1 MIKQSL
7 LLKIYEAASMQ
18 RWNDQIRMVEMTEL
32 DKQAHKMIA
41 AYILGKCEEGNSS
54 KGKGAV
60 NWIEIIEAGLFDYL
74 QRIILTDLKPPLF
87 YEIKQDKKKYRQL
100 NQWVYDRI
108 SPVIS
113 DLGDNFC
120 TKFRNY
126 LMKPKEDTNRR
137 IVGAA
142 HFYVTKWEFDIISR
156 FNPNGYQVNEI
167 KNSINSEQQKYTGLF
182 CMKKLSQSKN
192 LTAFIDICGQLRF
205 QIRWS
210 HLYRVPKTSV
220 LGHMLIVAIFSY
232 LFSYITGADEEKCI
246 NNYYTGL
253 FHDLPEVL
261 TRDIINPVKKS
272 VEGLDGLI
280 KEYEK
285 SEMDKRIYKLIP
297 KKWHSEMR
305 MYTEYEF
312 ENVANRDGALVK
324 AADDLA
330 AFIEAYLSVK
340 NGIQNENLI
349 FAMKN
354 LRDKYR
360 SKVISGINFDQIYRE
375 FDWPV

>member
-1 MIKQSL
+1 
-7 LLKIYEAASMQ
+7 
-18 RWNDQIRMVEMTEL
+18 
-32 DKQAHKMIA
+32 
-41 AYILGKCEEGNSS
+41 
-54 KGKGAV
+54 
-60 NWIEIIEAGLFDYL
+60 
-74 QRIILTDLKPPLF
+74 
-87 YEIKQDKKKYRQL
+87 
-100 NQWVYDRI
+100 
-108 SPVIS
+108 
-113 DLGDNFC
+113 
-120 TKFRNY
+120 
-126 LMKPKEDTNRR
+126 
-137 IVGAA
+137 
-142 HFYVTKWEFDIISR
+142 
-156 FNPNGYQVNEI
+156 
-167 KNSINSEQQKYTGLF
+167 
-182 CMKKLSQSKN
+182 
-192 LTAFIDICGQLRF
+192 
-205 QIRWS
+205 
-210 HLYRVPKTSV
+210 
-220 LGHMLIVAIFSY
+220 MLIVAIFSY

-354 LRDKYR
+354 LRNKYR